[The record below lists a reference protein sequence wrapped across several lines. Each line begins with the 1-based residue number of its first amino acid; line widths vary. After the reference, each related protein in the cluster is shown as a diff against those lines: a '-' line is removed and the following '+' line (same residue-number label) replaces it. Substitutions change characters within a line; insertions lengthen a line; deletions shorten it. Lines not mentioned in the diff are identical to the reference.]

1 MQTVQRIVK
10 KTQNGSKMRHLVRKP
25 GLKEALYV
33 EYQTSKHADYT
44 KHCTMM
50 CHMCQFFFFLV
61 CAKHYYLV
69 TRGVDLGQQ
78 IMLDVKTDL
87 KWASQS
93 KNYIHIKTHNV
104 RKFLTIT
111 RPQDMRPDVFQI
123 FLHTCWE
130 QK

>member
-50 CHMCQFFFFLV
+50 CHMCQFFFFF
-61 CAKHYYLV
+61 
-69 TRGVDLGQQ
+69 GVRQALLPGHPRSRFGPTDHARCKDGSEMGQP
-78 IMLDVKTDL
+78 V
-87 KWASQS
+87 
-93 KNYIHIKTHNV
+93 
-104 RKFLTIT
+104 
-111 RPQDMRPDVFQI
+111 
-123 FLHTCWE
+123 
-130 QK
+130 